1 MRKFSCVRQGSSSMP
16 APARAKG
23 DGGPMKHLADE
34 APSILWRSAKDSAK
48 AGARQAS
55 AAVRDVGEAV
65 KVGGVRSC
73 EEDVYARVCVPA

>member
-1 MRKFSCVRQGSSSMP
+1 MP
-16 APARAKG
+16 APTRTKIN
-23 DGGPMKHLADE
+23 DNQMKQLAEE

>member
-1 MRKFSCVRQGSSSMP
+1 MP

-65 KVGGVRSC
+65 KVGGV
-73 EEDVYARVCVPA
+73 

>member
-1 MRKFSCVRQGSSSMP
+1 MREFSRVRRGGSSMP

-23 DGGPMKHLADE
+23 DSEPMKHLARDE

-65 KVGGVRSC
+65 KVGGF
-73 EEDVYARVCVPA
+73 